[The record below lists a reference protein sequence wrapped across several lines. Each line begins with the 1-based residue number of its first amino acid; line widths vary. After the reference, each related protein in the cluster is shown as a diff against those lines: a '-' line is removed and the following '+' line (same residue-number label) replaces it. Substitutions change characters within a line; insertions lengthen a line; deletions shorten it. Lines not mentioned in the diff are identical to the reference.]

1 MVRYST
7 PAPFYAAPC
16 YLAPRHATTT
26 RRQRPMPSLV
36 RIGSVDVRLGD
47 GADENLNDYS
57 LSKAAPTMET
67 VEEVIQLFESG
78 GTVRGAVRRRRR

>member
-1 MVRYST
+1 
-7 PAPFYAAPC
+7 
-16 YLAPRHATTT
+16 
-26 RRQRPMPSLV
+26 MPSLV

-47 GADENLNDYS
+47 GNDENLNDYS

-78 GTVRGAVRRRRR
+78 GKVRACVPCGPVGVWKAAEEV